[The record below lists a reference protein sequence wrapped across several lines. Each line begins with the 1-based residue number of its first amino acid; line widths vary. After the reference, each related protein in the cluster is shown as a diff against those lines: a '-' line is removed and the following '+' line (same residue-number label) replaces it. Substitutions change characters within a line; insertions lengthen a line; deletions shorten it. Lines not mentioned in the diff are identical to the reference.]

1 MQLSSN
7 LLFDRAATRM
17 GTLTANAAKLQT
29 QIATGKKI
37 TSPSENVAVSQQLA
51 EFDRKDADAAVYQK
65 NLDLAGSLLGQT
77 DTTLGSIT
85 DQLTRAKELATSAAS
100 DVLSD
105 SQRKVIGTELSTIV
119 ATLVSLGNTKD
130 LNGQPLFGTKGGDAA
145 VVARADGTFSYSGE
159 TGGVADPASNL
170 TNIPIGDGLTMQAT
184 ETAARVFKSGA
195 GDTLANL
202 SALAKTLQD
211 GTAVGAAARSALDS
225 IATAAD
231 QVTLVQASV
240 GARASRVELQQTLL
254 TNATADRT
262 EQRSSL
268 EDVDVTAAITELQKT
283 MTVLSATQSS
293 FAKLSQLSLFDY
305 LR

>member
-85 DQLTRAKELATSAAS
+85 DQLARAKELATSAAS

-145 VVARADGTFSYSGE
+145 VVAKADGTFSYSGE
-159 TGGVADPASNL
+159 TAGVADPASNL

-211 GTAVGAAARSALDS
+211 GTDSGAAARSALDS
-225 IATAAD
+225 ITTAAD